1 MALLAK
7 ERVIERDPEV
17 IGELDKHG
25 FGEKG
30 EKELLLSPEEA
41 LYLLEKEKIA
51 VENERGKGL
60 DYEGLMKAFMK
71 LDREFPRKFIVFRDM
86 RNRGF
91 VVKTGFKFGSH
102 FRIYA
107 RGDRPGQ
114 GHAVWLVHCL
124 PEEYVCD
131 FSEVSRAV
139 RLAQNVR
146 KKMIYAL
153 VDKEGDITYY
163 KVDRITP

>member
-1 MALLAK
+1 MALLIK
-7 ERVIERDPEV
+7 ERVIERDSSAIE
-17 IGELDKHG
+17 ELDKHG
-25 FGEKG
+25 FGEKSDS
-30 EKELLLSPEEA
+30 ELMLSPEDA
-41 LYLLEKEKIA
+41 LYLLEKEKLA
-51 VENERGKGL
+51 VENERGKKMG
-60 DYEGLMKAFMK
+60 YEGLMKAFMR
-71 LDREFPRKFIVFRDM
+71 LDKEFPRKYIVFRDL

-163 KVDRITP
+163 KIDRITP